1 MIGRVISH
9 YRILDKLGE
18 GGMGVVYRAEDTD
31 LQRTVALKFMPPEL
45 ARDPD
50 ARRRFLQEAR
60 AASALDHPNICTI
73 HEIQE
78 AEGHTFIVMSY
89 VDGESVKERIAAGPL
104 PVETALEIT
113 LQIAL
118 GLAEAHEKRIIHRDI
133 KPANIMLTAKGQAK
147 IMDFGLATSAEM
159 TRLTKTGGTA
169 GTVAYMSPEQA
180 RGATVDHRTDIWSL
194 GVVLYEMLT
203 GKRPFKG
210 DYEQAALYSIIHDPH
225 EPPTALRS
233 GIPLDLERII
243 DKCLTKDPSM
253 RYQHIDELI
262 ADLRRLKDQAATAV
276 TRSSMKSRRGGGGR
290 FRGSGGRFRVAGIPG
305 IPAIVALIA
314 LLAIIG
320 YLAVRELN
328 RAHGPAS
335 RTPAIVQWNNS
346 VAVLPFRD
354 FSATKDQEYF
364 CDGMTDAL
372 NSRLSRFAELKV
384 IATTSVMRFKNTE
397 RDIKDIGT
405 ELGVSHIVE
414 GTIQR
419 EADSI
424 RVSAQ
429 LINAETGFHLWSA
442 TYDEHVQSIFAVQD
456 KISMAIAGA
465 LQLQLSPQT
474 RADAVKNQ
482 PSNIEAYEYF
492 MKGMH
497 FIKSKYI
504 LFFREEDFKSGVA
517 MFQKAIEI
525 DSSCALAYYGLAWAY
540 EHHYEVSGDE
550 TDATN
555 MRLATERALE
565 LDPNS
570 ALSNACKGYYESAY
584 KSDYDKT
591 FQYCRRALQINPNLG
606 DVNFLTGVCYL
617 YLGLYEQGIPYLTKA
632 IELDP
637 YYFWAPYKLA
647 MCYLGIGKFEEAAHY
662 FEKYFELAPVAMM
675 FPGRYVSLKIR
686 THEYDKVE
694 TMIAKIEETRPDYE
708 LLPYVKA
715 LLLAA
720 RGKKDE
726 ALALYRNSEVY
737 ALLGMNG
744 EAIESLN
751 GEIRKTVTR
760 PYIFYLDLLNNPFYE
775 KVRGDARF
783 KELVRREKKLYDE
796 NVERYARL

>member
-1 MIGRVISH
+1 MIGKTISH

-50 ARRRFLQEAR
+50 ARKRFLQEAR

-104 PVETALEIT
+104 PMETALEIT
-113 LQIAL
+113 IQIAL

-133 KPANIMLTAKGQAK
+133 KPANIMLTSKGQAK

-159 TRLTKTGGTA
+159 TRLTKAGGTV
-169 GTVAYMSPEQA
+169 GTAAYMSPEQA
-180 RGATVDHRTDIWSL
+180 LGETVDLRSDIWSL

-210 DYEQAALYSIIHDPH
+210 DYEQAVLYSIINDPQ
-225 EPPTALRS
+225 EPVTGLRS
-233 GIPLDLERII
+233 GIPLDLERVI
-243 DKCLTKDPSM
+243 DKCLTKDASM
-253 RYQHIDELI
+253 RYQHVDELI
-262 ADLRRLKDQAATAV
+262 ADLRRLKDQSATAGA
-276 TRSSMKSRRGGGGR
+276 RSSTKSRRGG
-290 FRGSGGRFRVAGIPG
+290 GGRFRVAGIPG
-305 IPAIVALIA
+305 IPAIVGFVA
-314 LLAIIG
+314 LLAIVG
-320 YLAVRELN
+320 YLVMRELN
-328 RAHGPAS
+328 RAHGPVS
-335 RTPAIVQWNNS
+335 REPAIAQWDNS

-354 FSATKDQEYF
+354 FSASRDQEYF

-372 NSRLSRFAELKV
+372 NSRLSRFTELKV

-397 RDIKDIGT
+397 RDAKDIGA

-429 LINAETGFHLWSA
+429 LINAETGFHLWSD
-442 TYDEHVQSIFAVQD
+442 TYDEHVESIFAVQD

-465 LQLQLSPQT
+465 LQLQLSQQT
-474 RADAVKNQ
+474 RADTKENQ
-482 PSNIEAYEYF
+482 PSSIEAYEYF

-497 FIKSKYI
+497 FIKSKYV

-525 DSSCALAYYGLAWAY
+525 DSSCALAHYGLAWAY
-540 EHHYEVSGDE
+540 EHHYEVSDDD
-550 TDATN
+550 TDAMN
-555 MRLATERALE
+555 MKLATERAIE

-584 KSDYDKT
+584 NNDYDKA
-591 FQYCRRALQINPNLG
+591 FQFCGRALEINPNLG

-647 MCYLGIGKFEEAAHY
+647 MCYLGVGKFDEAAHY
-662 FEKYFELAPVAMM
+662 FEKYFELAPVVMM

-686 THEYDKVE
+686 AQEYDEVE
-694 TMIAKIEETRPDYE
+694 ALITKIEETRPDYE

-726 ALALYRNSEVY
+726 ALALYKNSEVY
-737 ALLGMNG
+737 ALLGMND

-783 KELVRREKKLYDE
+783 KELARREKKLYDE